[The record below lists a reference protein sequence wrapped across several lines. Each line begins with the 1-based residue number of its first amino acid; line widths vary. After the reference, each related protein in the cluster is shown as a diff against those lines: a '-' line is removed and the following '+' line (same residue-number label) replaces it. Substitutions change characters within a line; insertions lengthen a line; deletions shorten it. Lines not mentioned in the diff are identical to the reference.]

1 MSINYSSNVLMAK
14 VAVNKSLL
22 KEYNN
27 SDQNERVVYLN
38 NGDDFQI
45 QLFNP
50 ERTTIGAEVY
60 VNGEKLSG
68 ILVLKPGERIWLE
81 RFTDR
86 AVKFKFSTY
95 NVEDGYSEEVQ
106 NAIAD
111 NGVITVKFFKEK
123 KKNYWWYD
131 NNGTSNNINVSDLVN
146 DLVYTTSSD
155 VIKCRNDINTANSVV
170 VNSAMNNLL
179 KPESTYSK
187 DYTCKFTSEADSIDN
202 LVYTTSYGSSMNEKS
217 FKYSYGNLNLSN
229 NAETRNTIE
238 TGRISEGGYSSQKFN
253 NVNIYFEYYPF
264 RTEVIKILPVSRKPY
279 NSSDLNK
286 IYCTECGRKLNPKYK
301 FCPYCGTRCD

>member
-1 MSINYSSNVLMAK
+1 M
-14 VAVNKSLL
+14 
-22 KEYNN
+22 
-27 SDQNERVVYLN
+27 
-38 NGDDFQI
+38 
-45 QLFNP
+45 
-50 ERTTIGAEVY
+50 
-60 VNGEKLSG
+60 NGEKLSG

-81 RFTDR
+81 RFTDKS
-86 AVKFKFSTY
+86 VKFKFSTY

-106 NAIAD
+106 NAIAN
-111 NGVITVKFFKEK
+111 NGVITVKFFKER

-131 NNGTSNNINVSDLVN
+131 DTSNHIKAYYNG
-146 DLVYTTSSD
+146 LVYTTSSD
-155 VIKCRNDINTANSVV
+155 TALKYRNVINMVNSFET
-170 VNSAMNNLL
+170 NSAMNDFL

-187 DYTCKFTSEADSIDN
+187 ECTCNLTPEADSIS
-202 LVYTTSYGSSMNEKS
+202 SYSCGSYMNEKS
-217 FKYSYGNLNLSN
+217 FKDSYGNDNLS
-229 NAETRNTIE
+229 NTIE

-253 NVNIYFEYYPF
+253 NVNIDFEYCPF

>member
-1 MSINYSSNVLMAK
+1 MGINYSSNVLMAK

-27 SDQNERVVYLN
+27 SEQSERVVYLN

-50 ERTTIGAEVY
+50 ERMTIGAEVY
-60 VNGEKLSG
+60 VNGDKLSG
-68 ILVLKPGERIWLE
+68 ILVLNPGERIWLE

-86 AVKFKFSTY
+86 SVKFKFSTY

-106 NAIAD
+106 NAIVD
-111 NGVITVKFFKEK
+111 NGVITVKFFKER
-123 KKNYWWYD
+123 KKNYWWYYD
-131 NNGTSNNINVSDLVN
+131 DTSNNIKVSYN
-146 DLVYTTSSD
+146 DLVYTTSID
-155 VIKCRNDINTANSVV
+155 TALKCRNDISMVNSFAT
-170 VNSAMNNLL
+170 NSAMNNLL

-187 DYTCKFTSEADSIDN
+187 ECTCKLTSEADSIS
-202 LVYTTSYGSSMNEKS
+202 SYSCGSSMNEKS
-217 FKYSYGNLNLSN
+217 FKDSYGNYNLS
-229 NAETRNTIE
+229 NTIE

-253 NVNIYFEYYPF
+253 NVNIDFEYYPF
-264 RTEVIKILPVSRKPY
+264 KTEVIKILPVSRKPY

>member
-27 SDQNERVVYLN
+27 SEQSERVVYLN

-86 AVKFKFSTY
+86 SVKFKFSTY

-111 NGVITVKFFKEK
+111 NGVITVKFFKER

-131 NNGTSNNINVSDLVN
+131 SDTSNPIKVYYNDLVN
-146 DLVYTTSSD
+146 DLICTTDSD
-155 VIKCRNDINTANSVV
+155 TALKCRNDISMINSFAT
-170 VNSAMNNLL
+170 NSAMNNLL

-187 DYTCKFTSEADSIDN
+187 ECTCKLTSEADSIS
-202 LVYTTSYGSSMNEKS
+202 SYSCGSSMNEKS
-217 FKYSYGNLNLSN
+217 FKDSYRNDNLSLS
-229 NAETRNTIE
+229 NTIK

-253 NVNIYFEYYPF
+253 NVNIDFEYYPF
-264 RTEVIKILPVSRKPY
+264 KTEVIKILPVSRKPY

>member
-27 SDQNERVVYLN
+27 SEQSERVVYLN

-81 RFTDR
+81 RFTDKS
-86 AVKFKFSTY
+86 VKFKFSTY

-111 NGVITVKFFKEK
+111 NGVIIVKFFKER
-123 KKNYWWYD
+123 KKNYWWSDDTSNHIKVTYD
-131 NNGTSNNINVSDLVN
+131 NLVN
-146 DLVYTTSSD
+146 DLVCTTD
-155 VIKCRNDINTANSVV
+155 TALKCRNGISVINSFET
-170 VNSAMNNLL
+170 NSAMNNLL

-187 DYTCKFTSEADSIDN
+187 ECTCNLTSEADSIS
-202 LVYTTSYGSSMNEKS
+202 SYSCGSYMNEKS
-217 FKYSYGNLNLSN
+217 FKDSYGNDNLS
-229 NAETRNTIE
+229 NTIE

-253 NVNIYFEYYPF
+253 NVNIDFEYYPF
-264 RTEVIKILPVSRKPY
+264 KTEVIKILPVSRKPY

-301 FCPYCGTRCD
+301 FCPYCGTRCN

>member
-1 MSINYSSNVLMAK
+1 MSINSSNVLMAK

-27 SDQNERVVYLN
+27 SEQSERVVYLN

-50 ERTTIGAEVY
+50 ERKTIGAEVY

-81 RFTDR
+81 RFTDKS
-86 AVKFKFSTY
+86 VKFKFSTY

-111 NGVITVKFFKEK
+111 NGVITVKFFKER
-123 KKNYWWYD
+123 KKNYWWCD
-131 NNGTSNNINVSDLVN
+131 DTSNPIKVYYNG
-146 DLVYTTSSD
+146 LVYTTSSD
-155 VIKCRNDINTANSVV
+155 TALKYRNDINMVNSFET
-170 VNSAMNNLL
+170 NSAMNDFL

-187 DYTCKFTSEADSIDN
+187 ECTCNFTPEADFIS
-202 LVYTTSYGSSMNEKS
+202 SYSCGSYMNEKS
-217 FKYSYGNLNLSN
+217 FKDSCGNDNLS
-229 NAETRNTIE
+229 NTIE

-253 NVNIYFEYYPF
+253 NVNIDFEYCPF

>member
-1 MSINYSSNVLMAK
+1 MSINSSNVLMAK

-27 SDQNERVVYLN
+27 SEQSERVVYLN

-86 AVKFKFSTY
+86 TVKFKFSTY

-111 NGVITVKFFKEK
+111 NGVITVKFFKER
-123 KKNYWWYD
+123 KKNYWRCD
-131 NNGTSNNINVSDLVN
+131 
-146 DLVYTTSSD
+146 
-155 VIKCRNDINTANSVV
+155 C
-170 VNSAMNNLL
+170 
-179 KPESTYSK
+179 
-187 DYTCKFTSEADSIDN
+187 
-202 LVYTTSYGSSMNEKS
+202 GSSMNEKS
-217 FKYSYGNLNLSN
+217 FKDSYRNDILSLSS
-229 NAETRNTIE
+229 TIE

-253 NVNIYFEYYPF
+253 NVNIDFEYCPF

-301 FCPYCGTRCD
+301 FCPYCGTHCD

>member
-1 MSINYSSNVLMAK
+1 MGINYSSNVLMAK

-27 SDQNERVVYLN
+27 SEQSERVVYLN

-111 NGVITVKFFKEK
+111 NGVITVKFFKERK
-123 KKNYWWYD
+123 INYWWYD
-131 NNGTSNNINVSDLVN
+131 NGTSNNIKVSNFVN

-155 VIKCRNDINTANSVV
+155 VVKYRNDINTANSVV

-187 DYTCKFTSEADSIDN
+187 ECTCKFTSEADSIDN

-217 FKYSYGNLNLSN
+217 FKDSYGNLNLSN
-229 NAETRNTIE
+229 SAETVNTIE

-253 NVNIYFEYYPF
+253 NVNIDFEYCPF

>member
-27 SDQNERVVYLN
+27 SEQSERVVYLN

-81 RFTDR
+81 RFTDKS
-86 AVKFKFSTY
+86 VKFKFSTY

-111 NGVITVKFFKEK
+111 NGVITVKFFKER

-131 NNGTSNNINVSDLVN
+131 DTPNPIKVYYNGS
-146 DLVYTTSSD
+146 VYTTSID
-155 VIKCRNDINTANSVV
+155 TALKCRNDISMVNSFET
-170 VNSAMNNLL
+170 NSAMNDFL

-187 DYTCKFTSEADSIDN
+187 ECTCNLTSEADSIS
-202 LVYTTSYGSSMNEKS
+202 SYSCGSYMNEKS
-217 FKYSYGNLNLSN
+217 FKDSYGNDNLS
-229 NAETRNTIE
+229 NTIE

-253 NVNIYFEYYPF
+253 NVNIDFEYCPF

>member
-1 MSINYSSNVLMAK
+1 MSINYSSSVLMAK

-27 SDQNERVVYLN
+27 SEQSERVVYLN

-86 AVKFKFSTY
+86 SVKFKFSTY
-95 NVEDGYSEEVQ
+95 NVEDSYSEEVQ

-111 NGVITVKFFKEK
+111 NGVITVKFFKER

-131 NNGTSNNINVSDLVN
+131 SDTSNPIKVYYNDLVN
-146 DLVYTTSSD
+146 DLICTTDSD
-155 VIKCRNDINTANSVV
+155 TALKCRNDISMINSFAT
-170 VNSAMNNLL
+170 NSTMNNLL

-187 DYTCKFTSEADSIDN
+187 ECTCKLTSEADS
-202 LVYTTSYGSSMNEKS
+202 VSSYSCGSSMNEKS
-217 FKYSYGNLNLSN
+217 FKDSYRNNNLS
-229 NAETRNTIE
+229 NTIE

-253 NVNIYFEYYPF
+253 NVNIDFEYCPF

>member
-1 MSINYSSNVLMAK
+1 MSINSSNVLMAK

-38 NGDDFQI
+38 DGDDFQI

-60 VNGEKLSG
+60 ANGEKLSG

-111 NGVITVKFFKEK
+111 NGVITVKFFKER
-123 KKNYWWYD
+123 KKNCWCYD
-131 NNGTSNNINVSDLVN
+131 NDTSNRIKDLVN
-146 DLVYTTSSD
+146 DLVYTASSD
-155 VIKCRNDINTANSVV
+155 VLKCINDINTSRVNSV
-170 VNSAMNNLL
+170 MNNLL
-179 KPESTYSK
+179 KPETSYAK
-187 DYTCKFTSEADSIDN
+187 ECTCKLTSEADSIS
-202 LVYTTSYGSSMNEKS
+202 SYSCGSYMNEKS
-217 FKYSYGNLNLSN
+217 FKDSYGNLNLSN
-229 NAETRNTIE
+229 SIETGNTIE
-238 TGRISEGGYSSQKFN
+238 TGRISEGDYSSQKFN
-253 NVNIYFEYYPF
+253 NVNIDFEYCPF
-264 RTEVIKILPVSRKPY
+264 KTEVIKILPVSRKPY
-279 NSSDLNK
+279 NNSDLNK

>member
-27 SDQNERVVYLN
+27 SEQNERVVYLN

-86 AVKFKFSTY
+86 SVKFKFSTY

-111 NGVITVKFFKEK
+111 NGVITVKFFKER
-123 KKNYWWYD
+123 KKNYWQYD
-131 NNGTSNNINVSDLVN
+131 DTSNHIKVTYD
-146 DLVYTTSSD
+146 DLVYTTTSIDAS
-155 VIKCRNDINTANSVV
+155 KYRNDFNTANSVV

-187 DYTCKFTSEADSIDN
+187 EYTFKSTPEANSIS
-202 LVYTTSYGSSMNEKS
+202 SYSCGSYMNENS
-217 FKYSYGNLNLSN
+217 FKDSYGNLNLSN
-229 NAETRNTIE
+229 SIETGNTIE

-253 NVNIYFEYYPF
+253 NVNIDFEYCPF
-264 RTEVIKILPVSRKPY
+264 KTEVIKILPVSRKPY
-279 NSSDLNK
+279 SSSDLKK

>member
-27 SDQNERVVYLN
+27 SEQSERVVYLN

-81 RFTDR
+81 RFTDKS
-86 AVKFKFSTY
+86 VKFKFSTY

-111 NGVITVKFFKEK
+111 NGVITVKFFKER

-131 NNGTSNNINVSDLVN
+131 DTSNHIKVTYDNLVN
-146 DLVYTTSSD
+146 DLVCTTD
-155 VIKCRNDINTANSVV
+155 TALKCRNGISVINSFET
-170 VNSAMNNLL
+170 NSAMNNLL

-187 DYTCKFTSEADSIDN
+187 ECTCNLTSEADSIS
-202 LVYTTSYGSSMNEKS
+202 SYSCGSYMNEKS
-217 FKYSYGNLNLSN
+217 FKDSYGNDNLS
-229 NAETRNTIE
+229 NTIE

-253 NVNIYFEYYPF
+253 NVNIDFEYYPF
-264 RTEVIKILPVSRKPY
+264 KTEVIKILPVSRKPY

-301 FCPYCGTRCD
+301 FCPYCGTRCN

>member
-1 MSINYSSNVLMAK
+1 MGINYSSNVLMAK

-27 SDQNERVVYLN
+27 SDQSERVVYLN

-81 RFTDR
+81 RFTDKS
-86 AVKFKFSTY
+86 VKFKFSTY

-111 NGVITVKFFKEK
+111 NGVIIVKFFKER

-131 NNGTSNNINVSDLVN
+131 NTSNPITVSYN
-146 DLVYTTSSD
+146 DLDYSTASD
-155 VIKCRNDINTANSVV
+155 TVLKYKNDINMVNSFET
-170 VNSAMNNLL
+170 NSAMNDFL

-187 DYTCKFTSEADSIDN
+187 ECTCKLSSEADSIS
-202 LVYTTSYGSSMNEKS
+202 SYSCGSSVNEKS
-217 FKYSYGNLNLSN
+217 FKDSYGNDNLS
-229 NAETRNTIE
+229 NTIE

-253 NVNIYFEYYPF
+253 NVNIDFEYCPF

-301 FCPYCGTRCD
+301 FCPYCGTRCN

>member
-27 SDQNERVVYLN
+27 SEQSERVVYLN

-50 ERTTIGAEVY
+50 EQTTIGAEVY

-81 RFTDR
+81 RFTDKS
-86 AVKFKFSTY
+86 VKFKFSTY
-95 NVEDGYSEEVQ
+95 NVEDGYSEEVH

-111 NGVITVKFFKEK
+111 NGVITVKFFKER

-131 NNGTSNNINVSDLVN
+131 NDMLNRIKVSYN
-146 DLVYTTSSD
+146 DLAYTNDSNTAL
-155 VIKCRNDINTANSVV
+155 KCRNDISMVNSFAA
-170 VNSAMNNLL
+170 NSAMNNLL

-187 DYTCKFTSEADSIDN
+187 EYTCKLTSEADSIS
-202 LVYTTSYGSSMNEKS
+202 SYSCGSSMNEKS
-217 FKYSYGNLNLSN
+217 FKDSYRNDNLSLS
-229 NAETRNTIE
+229 NTIE
-238 TGRISEGGYSSQKFN
+238 TGRISEGDYSSQKFN
-253 NVNIYFEYYPF
+253 NVNIDFEYYPF
-264 RTEVIKILPVSRKPY
+264 KTEVIKILPVSRKPY

>member
-1 MSINYSSNVLMAK
+1 MSINSSNVLMAK

-27 SDQNERVVYLN
+27 SEQSERVVYLN

-86 AVKFKFSTY
+86 SVKFKFSTY

-111 NGVITVKFFKEK
+111 NGVITVKFFKER
-123 KKNYWWYD
+123 KKNYWWND
-131 NNGTSNNINVSDLVN
+131 DTSNPIKVYYNG
-146 DLVYTTSSD
+146 LVYTTSSD
-155 VIKCRNDINTANSVV
+155 TALKCRNDISMVNSFAT
-170 VNSAMNNLL
+170 NSAMNNLL

-187 DYTCKFTSEADSIDN
+187 ECTCKLSSEADSIS
-202 LVYTTSYGSSMNEKS
+202 SYSCGSSMNEKS
-217 FKYSYGNLNLSN
+217 FKDSYRNDNLSLS
-229 NAETRNTIE
+229 NTIE

-253 NVNIYFEYYPF
+253 NVNIDFEYYPF
-264 RTEVIKILPVSRKPY
+264 KTEVIKILPVSRKPY

>member
-1 MSINYSSNVLMAK
+1 MSINSSNPLMAK

-22 KEYNN
+22 KEYTNN
-27 SDQNERVVYLN
+27 SNDRVVYLKN
-38 NGDDFQI
+38 DDEFQI

-86 AVKFKFSTY
+86 PTKFKFSTY
-95 NVEDGYSEEVQ
+95 EVEDGYSEEVQ

-111 NGVITVKFFKEK
+111 NGVITVKFFKERK
-123 KKNYWWYD
+123 KSYWSND
-131 NNGTSNNINVSDLVN
+131 NKITISDPVSSPITWKYGNN
-146 DLVYTTSSD
+146 DLVYTTTSD
-155 VIKCRNDINTANSVV
+155 AVKYRNNIVPTINDLLKTEYNTVVKNHTNNATINTTEAINSI
-170 VNSAMNNLL
+170 
-179 KPESTYSK
+179 
-187 DYTCKFTSEADSIDN
+187 YTCSYATS
-202 LVYTTSYGSSMNEKS
+202 KS
-217 FKYSYGNLNLSN
+217 FDGCVDTVSTLKFENSDLD
-229 NAETRNTIE
+229 TIE
-238 TGRISEGGYSSQKFN
+238 TGRISEGAYSSQKFN
-253 NVNIYFEYYPF
+253 NVNIDFEYFPF
-264 RTEVIKILPVSRKPY
+264 NTEIIKILPISRKPY

-301 FCPYCGTRCD
+301 FCPYCGTRCE

>member
-1 MSINYSSNVLMAK
+1 MGINYSSNVMMAK

-95 NVEDGYSEEVQ
+95 NVEDGYSEEVH

-111 NGVITVKFFKEK
+111 NGVITVKFFKERK
-123 KKNYWWYD
+123 KSYWWYD
-131 NNGTSNNINVSDLVN
+131 NTSNLIKKVSYD
-146 DLVYTTSSD
+146 DLVYTTSTDAS
-155 VIKCRNDINTANSVV
+155 KYRNDINTANSVV

-187 DYTCKFTSEADSIDN
+187 ECTCKFTSTLEADSIS
-202 LVYTTSYGSSMNEKS
+202 SYSCGSSMNEKS
-217 FKYSYGNLNLSN
+217 FKDSYGNLNLSN
-229 NAETRNTIE
+229 SAETGNTIE

-253 NVNIYFEYYPF
+253 NVNIDFEYCPF

-286 IYCTECGRKLNPKYK
+286 IYCTECGRRLNPKYK

>member
-1 MSINYSSNVLMAK
+1 MGINYSSNVLMAK

-27 SDQNERVVYLN
+27 SEQSERVVYLN

-86 AVKFKFSTY
+86 SVKFKFSTY

-111 NGVITVKFFKEK
+111 NGVITVKFFKER

-131 NNGTSNNINVSDLVN
+131 NTSNPITVSYN
-146 DLVYTTSSD
+146 DLDYSTASD
-155 VIKCRNDINTANSVV
+155 TVLKYKNDINM
-170 VNSAMNNLL
+170 VNSAMNNVL

-187 DYTCKFTSEADSIDN
+187 QYTCKLTSEADSISS
-202 LVYTTSYGSSMNEKS
+202 YSYGSSMNEKS
-217 FKYSYGNLNLSN
+217 FKDSYGNLNLSN
-229 NAETRNTIE
+229 SAETGNTIE

-253 NVNIYFEYYPF
+253 NVNIDFEYCPF
-264 RTEVIKILPVSRKPY
+264 KTEVIKILPVSRKPY

>member
-1 MSINYSSNVLMAK
+1 MSINSSNVLMAK

-27 SDQNERVVYLN
+27 SEQSERVVYLN

-81 RFTDR
+81 RFTDKS
-86 AVKFKFSTY
+86 VKFKFSTY

-111 NGVITVKFFKEK
+111 NGVITVKFFKER
-123 KKNYWWYD
+123 KKNYWWCD
-131 NNGTSNNINVSDLVN
+131 DTSNPIKVYYNG
-146 DLVYTTSSD
+146 LVYTTSSD
-155 VIKCRNDINTANSVV
+155 TALKYRNDISMVNSFET
-170 VNSAMNNLL
+170 NSAMNNFL

-187 DYTCKFTSEADSIDN
+187 ECTYNLTPEVDSIS
-202 LVYTTSYGSSMNEKS
+202 SYSCGSYMNEKS
-217 FKYSYGNLNLSN
+217 FKDSYGNDNLS
-229 NAETRNTIE
+229 NTIE

-253 NVNIYFEYYPF
+253 NVNIDFEYCPF

>member
-1 MSINYSSNVLMAK
+1 MSINSSNVLMAK

-27 SDQNERVVYLN
+27 SVQSERVVYLN

-81 RFTDR
+81 RFTDKS
-86 AVKFKFSTY
+86 VKFKFSTY

-111 NGVITVKFFKEK
+111 NGVITVKFFKER
-123 KKNYWWYD
+123 KKNYWWND
-131 NNGTSNNINVSDLVN
+131 DTSNPIKVYYNG
-146 DLVYTTSSD
+146 LVYTTSSD
-155 VIKCRNDINTANSVV
+155 TALKYRNDINMVNSFET
-170 VNSAMNNLL
+170 NSAMNDFL

-187 DYTCKFTSEADSIDN
+187 ECTCNLTSEADSIS
-202 LVYTTSYGSSMNEKS
+202 SYSCGSYMNEKS
-217 FKYSYGNLNLSN
+217 FKDSYGNDNLS
-229 NAETRNTIE
+229 NTIE
-238 TGRISEGGYSSQKFN
+238 TGRISEGDYSSQKFN
-253 NVNIYFEYYPF
+253 NVNIDFEYCPF

>member
-1 MSINYSSNVLMAK
+1 MGINYSSNVVMAK

-27 SDQNERVVYLN
+27 SEQSERVVYLN

-81 RFTDR
+81 RFTDKS
-86 AVKFKFSTY
+86 VKFKFSTY

-111 NGVITVKFFKEK
+111 NGVITVKFFKER

-131 NNGTSNNINVSDLVN
+131 DTSNPIKVSYNYNDLVN
-146 DLVYTTSSD
+146 DLVCTTASD
-155 VIKCRNDINTANSVV
+155 TALKRRNDISMVNSFDT
-170 VNSAMNNLL
+170 NSAMNSVL

-187 DYTCKFTSEADSIDN
+187 ERTCKLTSEADS
-202 LVYTTSYGSSMNEKS
+202 VSSYSCGSSMNEKS
-217 FKYSYGNLNLSN
+217 FKDSYRNDNLSKSN
-229 NAETRNTIE
+229 SIE

-253 NVNIYFEYYPF
+253 NVNIDFEYYPF
-264 RTEVIKILPVSRKPY
+264 KTEVIKILPVSRKPY

>member
-1 MSINYSSNVLMAK
+1 MSINSSNVLMAK

-27 SDQNERVVYLN
+27 SEQSERIVYLN

-50 ERTTIGAEVY
+50 ERTTIDAEVY

-86 AVKFKFSTY
+86 SVKFKFSTY

-111 NGVITVKFFKEK
+111 NGVITVKFFKERK
-123 KKNYWWYD
+123 KSYWWYD
-131 NNGTSNNINVSDLVN
+131 NTSNLIKKVSYD
-146 DLVYTTSSD
+146 DLVYTTSTDAS
-155 VIKCRNDINTANSVV
+155 KYRNDINTANSVV

-187 DYTCKFTSEADSIDN
+187 ECTCKFTSTLEADS
-202 LVYTTSYGSSMNEKS
+202 TSSYSCGSSMNEKS
-217 FKYSYGNLNLSN
+217 FKDSYGNDNLSLS
-229 NAETRNTIE
+229 NTIE

-253 NVNIYFEYYPF
+253 NVNIDFEYCPF
-264 RTEVIKILPVSRKPY
+264 KTEVIKILPVSRKPY

>member
-1 MSINYSSNVLMAK
+1 MGINYSSNVLMAK

-27 SDQNERVVYLN
+27 SEQSERVVYLN

-81 RFTDR
+81 RFTDKS
-86 AVKFKFSTY
+86 VKFKFSTY

-111 NGVITVKFFKEK
+111 NGVITVKFFKER

-131 NNGTSNNINVSDLVN
+131 DTSNHIKVTYDNLVN
-146 DLVYTTSSD
+146 DLVCTTD
-155 VIKCRNDINTANSVV
+155 TALKCRNGISVINSFET
-170 VNSAMNNLL
+170 NSAMNNLL

-187 DYTCKFTSEADSIDN
+187 ECTCKLSSEADSIS
-202 LVYTTSYGSSMNEKS
+202 SYSCGSSVNEKS
-217 FKYSYGNLNLSN
+217 FKDSYGNDNLS
-229 NAETRNTIE
+229 NTIE
-238 TGRISEGGYSSQKFN
+238 TGRISECGYSSQKFN
-253 NVNIYFEYYPF
+253 NVNIDFEYYPF
-264 RTEVIKILPVSRKPY
+264 KTEVIKILPVSRKPY

-301 FCPYCGTRCD
+301 FCPYCGTRCV

>member
-27 SDQNERVVYLN
+27 SEQSERVVYLN

-81 RFTDR
+81 RFTDKS
-86 AVKFKFSTY
+86 VKFKFSTY

-111 NGVITVKFFKEK
+111 NGVITVKFFKER

-131 NNGTSNNINVSDLVN
+131 DTSNHIKVTYDNLVN
-146 DLVYTTSSD
+146 DLVCTTD
-155 VIKCRNDINTANSVV
+155 TALKCRNGISVINSFET
-170 VNSAMNNLL
+170 NSAMNNLL

-187 DYTCKFTSEADSIDN
+187 ECTCNLTSEADSIS
-202 LVYTTSYGSSMNEKS
+202 SYSCGSYMNEKS
-217 FKYSYGNLNLSN
+217 FKDSYGNDNLS
-229 NAETRNTIE
+229 NTIE

-253 NVNIYFEYYPF
+253 NVNIDFEYYPF
-264 RTEVIKILPVSRKPY
+264 KTEVIKILPVSRKPY
-279 NSSDLNK
+279 NSSDLKK

>member
-1 MSINYSSNVLMAK
+1 MGINYSSNVLMAK

-27 SDQNERVVYLN
+27 SEQSERVVYLN

-86 AVKFKFSTY
+86 SVKFKFSTY

-111 NGVITVKFFKEK
+111 NGVITVKFFKER

-131 NNGTSNNINVSDLVN
+131 DTSNHIKVSYN
-146 DLVYTTSSD
+146 DLVYTTTSID
-155 VIKCRNDINTANSVV
+155 TALKCRNDISMVNSFAT
-170 VNSAMNNLL
+170 NSAMNNLL
-179 KPESTYSK
+179 KPETTYSK
-187 DYTCKFTSEADSIDN
+187 ECTCKLSSEADS
-202 LVYTTSYGSSMNEKS
+202 VSSYSCGSSMNEKS
-217 FKYSYGNLNLSN
+217 FKDSYRNDNLSLS
-229 NAETRNTIE
+229 NTIE

-253 NVNIYFEYYPF
+253 NAHIDFEYYPF
-264 RTEVIKILPVSRKPY
+264 KTEVIKILPVSRKPY

-301 FCPYCGTRCD
+301 FCPYCGTRCY

>member
-1 MSINYSSNVLMAK
+1 MSINSSNVLMAK

-27 SDQNERVVYLN
+27 SEQSERVVYLN

-86 AVKFKFSTY
+86 SVKFKFSTY

-106 NAIAD
+106 NAISD
-111 NGVITVKFFKEK
+111 NGVITVKFFKER
-123 KKNYWWYD
+123 KKNYWWCD
-131 NNGTSNNINVSDLVN
+131 DTSNPIKVSYN
-146 DLVYTTSSD
+146 GLVYTTSSD
-155 VIKCRNDINTANSVV
+155 TALKYRNDISMENSFET
-170 VNSAMNNLL
+170 NSAMNDFL

-187 DYTCKFTSEADSIDN
+187 ECTCNFTSEADSIS
-202 LVYTTSYGSSMNEKS
+202 SYSCGSYMNEKS
-217 FKYSYGNLNLSN
+217 FKDSYGNDNLS
-229 NAETRNTIE
+229 NTIE

-253 NVNIYFEYYPF
+253 NVNIDFEYYPF
-264 RTEVIKILPVSRKPY
+264 KTEVIKILPVSRKPY

-301 FCPYCGTRCD
+301 FCPYCGTRCN

>member
-1 MSINYSSNVLMAK
+1 MGINYSSNVLMAK

-27 SDQNERVVYLN
+27 SEQSERVVYLN

-86 AVKFKFSTY
+86 SVKFKFSTY

-111 NGVITVKFFKEK
+111 NGVITVKFFKER

-131 NNGTSNNINVSDLVN
+131 DTPNPIKVSYNYNDLVN
-146 DLVYTTSSD
+146 DLVCTTASD
-155 VIKCRNDINTANSVV
+155 TALKCRNGISMVNSFDT
-170 VNSAMNNLL
+170 NSAMNNVL

-187 DYTCKFTSEADSIDN
+187 ECTCKLTIS
-202 LVYTTSYGSSMNEKS
+202 SYSCGSSMNEKS
-217 FKYSYGNLNLSN
+217 FKDSYGNDNLSKSN
-229 NAETRNTIE
+229 SIE

-253 NVNIYFEYYPF
+253 NVNIDFEYYPF
-264 RTEVIKILPVSRKPY
+264 KTEVIKILPVSRKPY

>member
-1 MSINYSSNVLMAK
+1 MGINSSNLLMAK
-14 VAVNKSLL
+14 VAINKSLL

-111 NGVITVKFFKEK
+111 NGVITVKFFKERK
-123 KKNYWWYD
+123 KSYWWYD
-131 NNGTSNNINVSDLVN
+131 NTSNLIKKVSFYNIAFMYDCSDYFLKDIIKSKVYKYKDKYYLEVYSDNINIIEYVDDIKYGDFVN
-146 DLVYTTSSD
+146 T
-155 VIKCRNDINTANSVV
+155 IKN
-170 VNSAMNNLL
+170 
-179 KPESTYSK
+179 SK
-187 DYTCKFTSEADSIDN
+187 D
-202 LVYTTSYGSSMNEKS
+202 
-217 FKYSYGNLNLSN
+217 
-229 NAETRNTIE
+229 
-238 TGRISEGGYSSQKFN
+238 
-253 NVNIYFEYYPF
+253 
-264 RTEVIKILPVSRKPY
+264 
-279 NSSDLNK
+279 
-286 IYCTECGRKLNPKYK
+286 
-301 FCPYCGTRCD
+301 

>member
-27 SDQNERVVYLN
+27 SEQSERVVYLN

-68 ILVLKPGERIWLE
+68 TLVLKPGERIWLE

-86 AVKFKFSTY
+86 TVKFKFSTY
-95 NVEDGYSEEVQ
+95 NVEDGYSEEVH

-111 NGVITVKFFKEK
+111 NGVITVKFFKER

-131 NNGTSNNINVSDLVN
+131 NTSNPIKVSYN
-146 DLVYTTSSD
+146 DLVYTNDSNTAL
-155 VIKCRNDINTANSVV
+155 KCRNDISMVNSFAA
-170 VNSAMNNLL
+170 NSAMNNLL
-179 KPESTYSK
+179 KPELTYSK
-187 DYTCKFTSEADSIDN
+187 ECTCKLTSEADSI
-202 LVYTTSYGSSMNEKS
+202 YSYSCGSSMNEKS
-217 FKYSYGNLNLSN
+217 FKDSYRNNNLSLS
-229 NAETRNTIE
+229 NTIE

-253 NVNIYFEYYPF
+253 NVNIDFEYYPF
-264 RTEVIKILPVSRKPY
+264 KTEVIKILPVSRKPY

>member
-1 MSINYSSNVLMAK
+1 MSINSSNVLMAK

-27 SDQNERVVYLN
+27 SEQSERVVYLN

-81 RFTDR
+81 RFTDKS
-86 AVKFKFSTY
+86 VKFKFSTY

-111 NGVITVKFFKEK
+111 NGVITVKFFKER

-131 NNGTSNNINVSDLVN
+131 DTPNPIKVYYNGS
-146 DLVYTTSSD
+146 VYTTSID
-155 VIKCRNDINTANSVV
+155 TALKCRNDISMVNSFET
-170 VNSAMNNLL
+170 NSAMNDFL

-187 DYTCKFTSEADSIDN
+187 ECTCNLTSEADSIS
-202 LVYTTSYGSSMNEKS
+202 SYSCGSYMNEKS
-217 FKYSYGNLNLSN
+217 FKDSYGNDNLS
-229 NAETRNTIE
+229 NTIE

-253 NVNIYFEYYPF
+253 NVNIDFEYCPF

>member
-1 MSINYSSNVLMAK
+1 MSINSSNVLMAK

-27 SDQNERVVYLN
+27 SDQSERVVYLN

-81 RFTDR
+81 RFTDKS
-86 AVKFKFSTY
+86 VKFKFSTY
-95 NVEDGYSEEVQ
+95 NVEDGYSKEVQ

-111 NGVITVKFFKEK
+111 NGVITVKFFKER
-123 KKNYWWYD
+123 KKNYWWHD
-131 NNGTSNNINVSDLVN
+131 DTSNPIKVSYN

-155 VIKCRNDINTANSVV
+155 TALKYRNDINMVNSFET
-170 VNSAMNNLL
+170 NSAMNDFL

-187 DYTCKFTSEADSIDN
+187 ECTCNLTSEADFIS
-202 LVYTTSYGSSMNEKS
+202 SYSCGSYMNKKY
-217 FKYSYGNLNLSN
+217 FKDSYGNDNLS
-229 NAETRNTIE
+229 NTIE

-253 NVNIYFEYYPF
+253 NVNIDFEYCPF

>member
-1 MSINYSSNVLMAK
+1 MSINSSNVLMAK

-27 SDQNERVVYLN
+27 SDQSERVVYLN

-81 RFTDR
+81 RFTDKS
-86 AVKFKFSTY
+86 VKFKFSTY

-111 NGVITVKFFKEK
+111 NGVITVKFFKER
-123 KKNYWWYD
+123 KKNYWWND
-131 NNGTSNNINVSDLVN
+131 DTSNPIKVYYNG
-146 DLVYTTSSD
+146 LVYTTSSD
-155 VIKCRNDINTANSVV
+155 TALKYRNDINMVNSFET
-170 VNSAMNNLL
+170 NSAMNDFL

-187 DYTCKFTSEADSIDN
+187 ECTCNLTSEADSIS
-202 LVYTTSYGSSMNEKS
+202 SYSCGSYMNEKS
-217 FKYSYGNLNLSN
+217 FKDSYGNDNLS
-229 NAETRNTIE
+229 NTIE

-253 NVNIYFEYYPF
+253 NVNIDFEYCPF

>member
-1 MSINYSSNVLMAK
+1 MSINSSNVLMAK

-27 SDQNERVVYLN
+27 SEQSERVVYLN

-81 RFTDR
+81 RFTDKS
-86 AVKFKFSTY
+86 VKFKFSTY

-111 NGVITVKFFKEK
+111 NGVITVKFFKER
-123 KKNYWWYD
+123 KKNYWWCD
-131 NNGTSNNINVSDLVN
+131 DTSNHIKVYYNG
-146 DLVYTTSSD
+146 LVYTTSSD
-155 VIKCRNDINTANSVV
+155 IALKYRNAINMVNSFET
-170 VNSAMNNLL
+170 NSAMNDFL

-187 DYTCKFTSEADSIDN
+187 ECTCNLTSEADSIS
-202 LVYTTSYGSSMNEKS
+202 SYSCGSYMNEKS
-217 FKYSYGNLNLSN
+217 FKDSYGNDNLS
-229 NAETRNTIE
+229 NTIE

-253 NVNIYFEYYPF
+253 NVNIDFEYYPF

>member
-1 MSINYSSNVLMAK
+1 MSINSSNVLMAK

-27 SDQNERVVYLN
+27 SEQSERVVYLN

-86 AVKFKFSTY
+86 TVKFKFSTY

-111 NGVITVKFFKEK
+111 NGVITVKFFKER

-131 NNGTSNNINVSDLVN
+131 SDTSNPIKVYYNDLVN
-146 DLVYTTSSD
+146 DLICTTDSD
-155 VIKCRNDINTANSVV
+155 TALKCKNDITIVNSFET
-170 VNSAMNNLL
+170 NSAMNNML
-179 KPESTYSK
+179 KPEATYSK
-187 DYTCKFTSEADSIDN
+187 ECICNLTSEADSIS
-202 LVYTTSYGSSMNEKS
+202 SYSCGSYMNEKS
-217 FKYSYGNLNLSN
+217 FKDSYGNDNLS
-229 NAETRNTIE
+229 NTIE
-238 TGRISEGGYSSQKFN
+238 TGRISEGGYSSQKFD
-253 NVNIYFEYYPF
+253 NVNIDFEYCPF

-279 NSSDLNK
+279 NSSDLKK

>member
-27 SDQNERVVYLN
+27 SEQSERVVYLN

-86 AVKFKFSTY
+86 SVKFKFSTY

-111 NGVITVKFFKEK
+111 NGVITVKFFKER

-131 NNGTSNNINVSDLVN
+131 SDTSNPIKVSYN
-146 DLVYTTSSD
+146 DLVYTTDSD
-155 VIKCRNDINTANSVV
+155 TALKCRNDISMVNSFET
-170 VNSAMNNLL
+170 NSAMNNVL

-187 DYTCKFTSEADSIDN
+187 ECTCKLSSEADFIS
-202 LVYTTSYGSSMNEKS
+202 SYSCGSSMNEKS
-217 FKYSYGNLNLSN
+217 FKDSYRNDNLSLS
-229 NAETRNTIE
+229 NTIE

-253 NVNIYFEYYPF
+253 NVNIDFEYFPF
-264 RTEVIKILPVSRKPY
+264 KTEVIKILPVSRKPY

-301 FCPYCGTRCD
+301 FCPYCGTRCS